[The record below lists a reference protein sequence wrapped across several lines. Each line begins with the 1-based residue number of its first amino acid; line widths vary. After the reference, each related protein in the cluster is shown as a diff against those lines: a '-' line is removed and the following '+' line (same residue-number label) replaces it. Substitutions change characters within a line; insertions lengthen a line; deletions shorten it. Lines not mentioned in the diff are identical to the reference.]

1 MIKAFTKPELKEL
14 FAIKNRNM
22 VALGAVCLVV
32 WVALLGVTGFISI
45 SVLAFTLLSWIMQD
59 KQKRTVKSAINSVI
73 VGSILIG
80 LIYLVFVKLLLVPL
94 PKGFLI

>member
-1 MIKAFTKPELKEL
+1 
-14 FAIKNRNM
+14 
-22 VALGAVCLVV
+22 
-32 WVALLGVTGFISI
+32 
-45 SVLAFTLLSWIMQD
+45 MQD
-59 KQKRTVKSAINSVI
+59 KEKRTLKSALNSVI